1 MSAAVEIHVG
11 DDDNGGEEDEHDSSG
26 IVNDMQHDESDAGPV
41 EHVATSSTSR
51 ASAMLGFDPFDE
63 DADGGA
69 AAGPAEEDAFESE
82 QTLQGQH
89 TATLSPFA
97 RPSSTLRVH
106 YPHLSSALTGPA

>member
-41 EHVATSSTSR
+41 QNVTTSSTSR

-69 AAGPAEEDAFESE
+69 GAGPAEEDAFENE
-82 QTLQGQH
+82 QTLQGQR
-89 TATLSPFA
+89 TATHPSLVPCLLSA
-97 RPSSTLRVH
+97 STICT
-106 YPHLSSALTGPA
+106 YPPH

>member
-11 DDDNGGEEDEHDSSG
+11 DDDNGGEVQDEHDSSG
-26 IVNDMQHDESDAGPV
+26 IVHDMQHDESDAGPV

-89 TATLSPFA
+89 TATHPSLVPRLLSA
-97 RPSSTLRVH
+97 STIRTCP
-106 YPHLSSALTGPA
+106 PH